1 MFNELKINSKVSDAI
16 KKNKP
21 VVALESTLISHGLPY
36 PENINVANESIKAIE
51 ESGAIAAT
59 IGIIKG
65 KIKIGLEDEDIEILA
80 TSKNVEKVSL
90 HNIAL
95 SLYNKTNAATT
106 VATSINIASK
116 IGINFFATGGIGGV
130 HLGSEKNIDVSADL
144 TELSRNKIFVIS
156 SGAKSILDLEK
167 TFEKLET
174 LGIPRIAYN
183 SDFMPGFWYEE
194 TNYKVDKNFKNID
207 DIANYLKIV
216 ENLKHKSSVLIFN
229 KVPKEK
235 AIDKNLIENW
245 IDLSINKANAAN
257 ITGKDLTPYLIAEIN
272 CLSQN
277 KTLEANKALIINN
290 ALLAG
295 KIAKKFNLI

>member
-1 MFNELKINSKVSDAI
+1 MFNEFKINPKVSNAI
-16 KKNKP
+16 NEGKP
-21 VVALESTLISHGLPY
+21 LVALESTLISHGLPY
-36 PENINVANESIKAIE
+36 PENLKVANESIKAVE
-51 ESGAIAAT
+51 ESGSVAVT

-65 KIKIGLEDEDIEILA
+65 EIKIGLEDKDIEILA

-95 SLYNKTNAATT
+95 SIYEKKNAATT
-106 VATSINIASK
+106 VATTINIASK

-130 HLGSEKNIDVSADL
+130 HLGGEKNNDVSADL

-174 LGIPRIAYN
+174 FGIPRIAYN
-183 SDFMPGFWYEE
+183 SDYMPGFWYEE
-194 TNYKVDKNFKNID
+194 TNYKVDKNFNNID
-207 DIANYLKIV
+207 DIANYLKIIN
-216 ENLKHKSSVLIFN
+216 NLKHKSSVLIFN

-235 AIDKNLIENW
+235 AIDKNSIESW
-245 IDLSINKANAAN
+245 IDQSINKAKATN
-257 ITGKDLTPYLIAEIN
+257 ITGKDLTPYLISEIN
-272 CLSQN
+272 SLSQN
-277 KTLEANKALIINN
+277 KSLEANTALIINN

-295 KIAKKFNLI
+295 KIAKKFSLI

>member
-1 MFNELKINSKVSDAI
+1 MFNDFIINPKVSKAI
-16 KKNKP
+16 NEGES

-36 PENINVANESIKAIE
+36 PENIKVANESIKAVE
-51 ESGAIAAT
+51 ESGSVAAT

-65 KIKIGLEDEDIEILA
+65 EIKVGLENEDIEILA

-95 SLYNKTNAATT
+95 SIYEKKNAATT
-106 VATSINIASK
+106 VATTINIASK

-130 HLGSEKNIDVSADL
+130 HLGVEKNKDVSADL
-144 TELSRNKIFVIS
+144 TELSRNRIFVIS

-174 LGIPRIAYN
+174 FGIPRIAYN
-183 SDFMPGFWYEE
+183 SNFMPGFWYEE
-194 TNYKVDKNFKNID
+194 TDYKVDKNFNNID
-207 DIANYLKIV
+207 DIANYLRIIN
-216 ENLKHKSSVLIFN
+216 NLKHKSSVLIFN

-235 AIDKNLIENW
+235 AIDKNLIESW
-245 IDLSINKANAAN
+245 IDLSINKAKTKN
-257 ITGKDLTPYLIAEIN
+257 IIGKDLTPYLISEIN
-272 CLSQN
+272 SLSQN
-277 KTLEANKALIINN
+277 KSLEANTALIVNN

-295 KIAKKFNLI
+295 KIAKKFSLI